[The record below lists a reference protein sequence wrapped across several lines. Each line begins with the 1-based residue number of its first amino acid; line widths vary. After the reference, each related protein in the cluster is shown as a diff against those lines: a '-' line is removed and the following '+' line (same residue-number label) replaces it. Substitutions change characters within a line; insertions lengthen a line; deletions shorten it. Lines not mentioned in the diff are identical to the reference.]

1 MRWGQ
6 IEHCSYY
13 YVIMVLN
20 KLQEV
25 KRMGEQS
32 HEWTVRTVEESF
44 FAPVRRSLAGIV
56 VLSMIGALSGVVPFI
71 AIVELARTLLPA
83 LSGGS
88 VDAARVWMIVAVAV
102 VALFV
107 SFGSAFLSGLV
118 SHFADAELQLTLRQ
132 RIVRHLQELPLGW
145 FDRRTSGT
153 VRKLVENDV
162 VALHQLVA
170 HAIHDVVTAV
180 TVPVASLAYLFVVQ
194 WQLAV
199 AALVPLLITAILY
212 PLLMRGGAEKYRQ
225 YDESTEALSG
235 ATVEFVQ
242 GIAVVKR
249 FGHIGRS
256 HQRYRDETKKYVR
269 FVGEW
274 TRETAVMFTVIEIIT
289 SPVVVLVWLLAVGV
303 WLVGAGAA
311 APVDVL
317 PGLLLGLGL
326 TGPLM
331 KLGSSAQF
339 LRNAT
344 KAQQSLSE
352 FFALDPVSRVDA
364 PLSPKGHEV
373 AFDAVSFSYD
383 GEHQVLHEITA
394 ACAPGTVTALVG
406 ASGSGKSSLAKLVPR
421 FYDAQDGTLAIGDA
435 DVQRITATEL
445 YRQVGFVFQDV
456 QLLRA
461 SLRDNIRLTRPAA
474 TDEEVEDAARA
485 AQIHERIRRF
495 DRGYDSVVGEDANLS
510 GGEAQRVTIARA
522 LLADTPVL
530 VLDEATAFADP
541 DSEAS
546 IQRALSTLAADR
558 TVLVIAHRLHTIA
571 GADQILVLEE
581 GRIVERGTHAE
592 LVAAEGRF
600 ARMWSDYQAGHA
612 RSLPEGV
619 QP

>member
-1 MRWGQ
+1 M
-6 IEHCSYY
+6 SD
-13 YVIMVLN
+13 
-20 KLQEV
+20 
-25 KRMGEQS
+25 QS
-32 HEWTVRTVEESF
+32 QASTVRAAGESF
-44 FAPVRRSLAGIV
+44 FAPVRGSLAGIV
-56 VLSMIGALSGVVPFI
+56 ALSVLGALSGVIPFI

-83 LSGGS
+83 LSGDS
-88 VDAARVWMIVAVAV
+88 IDAARVWIIVAVAV

-132 RIVRHLQELPLGW
+132 RIVRHLQQLPLGW
-145 FDRRTSGT
+145 FDRRASGT

-170 HAIHDVVTAV
+170 HAIHDVVAAV
-180 TVPVASLAYLFVVQ
+180 SVPVVSLTYLFVVQ

-199 AALVPLLITAILY
+199 AALVPLVVTAILY
-212 PLLMRGGAEKYRQ
+212 PVLMRGGAEKYRQ
-225 YDESTEALSG
+225 YDESTAALSG
-235 ATVEFVQ
+235 ATVEFVH

-249 FGHIGRS
+249 FGQIGRS
-256 HQRYRDETKKYVR
+256 HRRYRDETRRYVH

-303 WLVGAGAA
+303 WLVNAGAA
-311 APVDVL
+311 APIDVL

-352 FFALDPVSRVDA
+352 FFALEPVPRDDA
-364 PLSPKGHEV
+364 PRSPKGRDA

-383 GEHQVLHEITA
+383 GKRRVLHEITA

-421 FYDAQDGTLAIGDA
+421 FYDAQEGTVAIGEV
-435 DVQRITATEL
+435 DVRQIAATEL

-474 TDEEVEDAARA
+474 SDEEVEDAARA
-485 AQIHERIRRF
+485 AQIHERILRF
-495 DRGYDSVVGEDANLS
+495 DRGYDAVVGEDANLS

-546 IQRALSTLAADR
+546 IQRALSILAAER
-558 TVLVIAHRLHTIA
+558 TVLVIAHRLHTIV
-571 GADQILVLEE
+571 GADQILVLDE

-600 ARMWSDYQAGHA
+600 ARMWADYQANHA

-619 QP
+619 LP